1 MLETPYRLVSD
12 RRPPQLLQRWLPIGL
27 AVASAL
33 LLAEVGRLRTENG
46 KLRLSLERHA
56 PHPPHAVFEE
66 AAPHEGSCTCEAA
79 QRSPLFLEYAYRS
92 GLCPGA
98 PAALGPSWTTEDCLQ
113 DVWGEYNAGG
123 DFNGARPVLFNAS
136 VAGKH
141 AVFEGV
147 RWAQI
152 PAGEVT
158 EAWACNQANGCLDC
172 PPSDPNQGCS
182 EARGAAMVWV
192 PEGASSR
199 TPRILYVHGGS
210 WETNSPVSASYAP
223 FGAMIAKTTRMAVL
237 VIDYTL
243 APLATHKTMLAQVG
257 RATRWLAT
265 HDVRRLPPLAPPP
278 CP

>member
-1 MLETPYRLVSD
+1 MLDTPYRLVSD

-33 LLAEVGRLRTENG
+33 LLAEVARLRTENG

-172 PPSDPNQGCS
+172 PPSNTNQGCS

-199 TPRILYVHGGS
+199 TPRILCTPRAHPAAPQH
-210 WETNSPVSASYAP
+210 SPAP
-223 FGAMIAKTTRMAVL
+223 AHPT
-237 VIDYTL
+237 
-243 APLATHKTMLAQVG
+243 
-257 RATRWLAT
+257 
-265 HDVRRLPPLAPPP
+265 PPLHPHYINGMLSPLRPSERAARRRGAAQTSTAAAGRPTRP
-278 CP
+278 CRPRTRPLVR